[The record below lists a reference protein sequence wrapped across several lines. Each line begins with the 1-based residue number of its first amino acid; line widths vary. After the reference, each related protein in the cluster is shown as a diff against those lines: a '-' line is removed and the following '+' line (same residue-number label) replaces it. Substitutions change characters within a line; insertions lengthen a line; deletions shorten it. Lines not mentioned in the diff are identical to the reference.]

1 MNLNTVINKNKTGKS
16 ISLDKKVILKSNS
29 YNINSKPIVNLIQ
42 VDDNITYDNEV
53 ILCPNDNGF
62 KNQNDLNSYLKSSI
76 EELENNDELINNF
89 EDLILKYQIA
99 KL

>member
-1 MNLNTVINKNKTGKS
+1 MDLNTKLNKSLYKNNIKINQ
-16 ISLDKKVILKSNS
+16 KVK
-29 YNINSKPIVNLIQ
+29 LIQ

-76 EELENNDELINNF
+76 EELESNDEIINNF